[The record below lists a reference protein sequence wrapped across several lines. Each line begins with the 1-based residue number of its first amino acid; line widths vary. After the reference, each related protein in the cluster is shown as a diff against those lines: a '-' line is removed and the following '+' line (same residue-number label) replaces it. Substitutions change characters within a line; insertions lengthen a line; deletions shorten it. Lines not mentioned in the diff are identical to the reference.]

1 MPSSRRPPPRQG
13 TRSRGEGRVGGR
25 TPGRRPRPGAD
36 KTGGRRRTDQR
47 SGPRPPAQRRRRSDL
62 GARILI
68 AIPAAVLVVAL
79 IDVDHLAWAIFLIV
93 LGMVCLHELYR
104 MLDAWKPVPLVGFA
118 AVVGMVLAARY
129 DSERVVLEVGVAV
142 IPALFVVLLARGQRE
157 RVTLS
162 VASTLLGVW
171 WIGFAVAHAELL
183 RRLPHGAA
191 ILIDVL
197 AATFLA
203 DTAAYLGGRLFG
215 RRPLAPRIS
224 PGKTVEG
231 LFWGSV
237 VAILTLICA
246 GLLQNTWMTRGHAL
260 ALGVMVAVLGPLG
273 DLFESALKR
282 DADTKDTGTLFGAHG
297 GALDRADAAL
307 FTILGGY
314 YIWYAIIH

>member
-1 MPSSRRPPPRQG
+1 
-13 TRSRGEGRVGGR
+13 V
-25 TPGRRPRPGAD
+25 
-36 KTGGRRRTDQR
+36 
-47 SGPRPPAQRRRRSDL
+47 
-62 GARILI
+62 LI

-79 IDVDHLAWAIFLIV
+79 IDVGRLAWAIFLIV
-93 LGMVCLHELYR
+93 IGAICMHELYR
-104 MLDAWKPVPLVGFA
+104 MLDAWKPVPVIGFA
-118 AVVGMVLAARY
+118 ALIGMVVAARY
-129 DSERVVLEVGVAV
+129 GSERVVLEVAVGV
-142 IPALFVVLLARGQRE
+142 IPALFVVVLARGQRE

-162 VASTLLGVW
+162 VAGTLLGVW
-171 WIGFAVAHAELL
+171 WIAFAVAHAELL

-197 AATFLA
+197 VATFLA

-215 RRPLAPRIS
+215 RRPLAPTIS

-231 LFWGSV
+231 LFWGAI
-237 VAILTLICA
+237 VAILTLVCA
-246 GLLQNTWMTRGHAL
+246 GLLQNTWMTEGHAL

-282 DADTKDTGTLFGAHG
+282 DAATKDTGSLFGAHG

-307 FTILGGY
+307 FTVLGGY

>member
-1 MPSSRRPPPRQG
+1 
-13 TRSRGEGRVGGR
+13 
-25 TPGRRPRPGAD
+25 
-36 KTGGRRRTDQR
+36 
-47 SGPRPPAQRRRRSDL
+47 
-62 GARILI
+62 
-68 AIPAAVLVVAL
+68 VVIVIAL
-79 IDVDHLAWAIFLIV
+79 IDVGHLAWAIFLIV
-93 LGMVCLHELYR
+93 LGAICLHELYR
-104 MLDAWKPVPLVGFA
+104 MLEAWKPVSLIGFA
-118 AVVGMVLAARY
+118 ALVGMVLAARY
-129 DSERVVLEVGVAV
+129 GSERVVLEVAVGV
-142 IPALFVVLLARGQRE
+142 IPALFVVLLVSGLRE

-162 VASTLLGVW
+162 VAGTLLGVW
-171 WIGFAVAHAELL
+171 WIAFAMAHAELL

-231 LFWGSV
+231 LFWGT
-237 VAILTLICA
+237 ILTLFCA

-282 DADTKDTGTLFGAHG
+282 DAGTKDTGSFFGAHG

-314 YIWYAIIH
+314 YIWYAVIH

>member
-1 MPSSRRPPPRQG
+1 
-13 TRSRGEGRVGGR
+13 
-25 TPGRRPRPGAD
+25 
-36 KTGGRRRTDQR
+36 
-47 SGPRPPAQRRRRSDL
+47 
-62 GARILI
+62 
-68 AIPAAVLVVAL
+68 VLVVAL
-79 IDVDHLAWAIFLIV
+79 IDVDHLAWTIFLIV
-93 LGMVCLHELYR
+93 LGVICLHELYR
-104 MLDAWKPVPLVGFA
+104 MLDAWKPVPLVGFG

-129 DSERVVLEVGVAV
+129 GSERVVLEVGVAV

-215 RRPLAPRIS
+215 RRALAPRIS

-237 VAILTLICA
+237 VAILTLVCA

-282 DADTKDTGTLFGAHG
+282 DADTKDTGSLFGAHG